1 MKYCRHIGTAITI
14 LCLVGCGAK
23 VATVKNDTGRSP
35 KKELV
40 SASKRD
46 PGRPYTIRG
55 KTYTPLRTV
64 FTGDFQ
70 KGVASWYGPG
80 FHGRKT
86 SSGETYD
93 MHALT
98 AAHNI
103 LPLHTMVRVT
113 NLENRKDVVVRVND
127 RGPFVDDRVIDLSLN
142 AAQQIGMVGPGIVP
156 VKLTVIGLYEP
167 DKPLVLAATD
177 TRPSD
182 ANTPNPFFSPVR
194 PRLLALFP

>member
-1 MKYCRHIGTAITI
+1 MKYCQYIGTAVII
-14 LCLVGCGAK
+14 LCLVGCGTK
-23 VATVKNDTGRSP
+23 VATIKSDAGRSS

-40 SASKRD
+40 SASKKD

-86 SSGETYD
+86 SSGEVYD

-98 AAHNI
+98 AAHNT

-113 NLENRKDVVVRVND
+113 NLDNNKDVVVRVND

-142 AAQQIGMVGPGIVP
+142 AAQQLGMVGPGIVP
-156 VKLTVIGLYEP
+156 VQVSVIGLKDP

-177 TRPSD
+177 TRSPGV
-182 ANTPNPFFSPVR
+182 ATPNPFFSQAR